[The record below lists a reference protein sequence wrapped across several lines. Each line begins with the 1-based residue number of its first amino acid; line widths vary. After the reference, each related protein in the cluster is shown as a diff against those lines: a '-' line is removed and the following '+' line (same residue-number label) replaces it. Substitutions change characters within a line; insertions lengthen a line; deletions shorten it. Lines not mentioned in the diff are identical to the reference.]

1 MRRLSVVVLLA
12 MIGALL
18 AACGSSTGGQSGG
31 GSGAPGDALV
41 VKMLYGSEK
50 QAWIEAVT
58 ATFNDQK
65 NKAPDGKVIFVEA
78 TPAGSGD
85 SMNRIL
91 SGQDQPAIWSPA
103 SSILIPVAN
112 EQWGKDHGGAQLVEG
127 TPPPLVLSPVVIAM
141 WKPMAEALGWPKKP
155 LGWADIANLARA
167 KKTWADYGHAEWGPF
182 QFGHTHPDYSN
193 SGITSILATVYAGAG
208 KTRDLTVA
216 DLQKPEVASFLA
228 DVERNVIHYG
238 ESTGF
243 FAKQM
248 FTRGPSYLSAA
259 VMYENLV
266 TESYDQTKYPNRPLP
281 IVAVYPKEGTFWS
294 DHPFAILNAPWVDA
308 NLRAAA
314 TTYRDFLLAQ
324 PQQEKALQ
332 LGFRPSDPKVALA
345 SPLTADFG
353 VDPSQPTTLL
363 EVPPANVIEATRAL
377 WGQNKKR
384 VEVDVVLDTSGSM
397 DSEQR
402 LVNAKA
408 ALKRFISSL
417 ADQDILGVTVFS
429 TSSNQLT
436 PLTALGPKRQDVVS
450 QIDGLFASGK
460 TRLYDTVSETYKM
473 MSQQPPSDYIRSIVV
488 LTDGA
493 DTSSGMSRDALI
505 AQLSTDSE
513 GRSIKVFTIAYGT
526 GSDVDADFLKQIAEA
541 SGAKTYASD
550 PTKIDQVY
558 RDIATFF

>member
-1 MRRLSVVVLLA
+1 LLLA
-12 MIGALL
+12 MIGAML
-18 AACGSSTGGQSGG
+18 AACGQNTAGQSTGV
-31 GSGAPGDALV
+31 PDNALV

-65 NKAPDGKVIFVEA
+65 NKAPDGKVIFVQAEA
-78 TPAGSGD
+78 AGSGD
-85 SMNRIL
+85 SMTRIL
-91 SGQDQPAIWSPA
+91 GGQDQPAIWSPA
-103 SSILIPVAN
+103 SSILIPLAN

-141 WKPMAEALGWPKKP
+141 WKPMAEALGWPQKP
-155 LGWADIANLARA
+155 LGWADIANLASSQ
-167 KKTWADYGHAEWGPF
+167 KSWADYGHPEWGPF

-193 SGITSILATVYAGAG
+193 SGITSILATVYAAAG
-208 KTRDLTVA
+208 KTRDLTTA

-228 DVERNVIHYG
+228 NVERNVIHYG

-345 SPLTADFG
+345 SPLTAEFG
-353 VDPSQPTTLL
+353 VDPSQPSTLL
-363 EVPPANVIEATRAL
+363 EVPPADVIAATRAL

-384 VEVDVVLDTSGSM
+384 VEVEVVLDTSGSM
-397 DSEQR
+397 DDEQR
-402 LVNAKA
+402 LVRAKE
-408 ALKRFISSL
+408 ALKRFITSL

-429 TSSNQLT
+429 TSASKLS
-436 PLTALGPKRQDVVS
+436 PLTQLGPKRAELLS
-450 QIDGLFASGK
+450 QIDGLFPNGK
-460 TRLYDTVSETYKM
+460 TRLIDTVSEAYQEL
-473 MSQQPPSDYIRSIVV
+473 SQQPPGDYIRAMVV
-488 LTDGA
+488 LSDGA
-493 DTSSGMSRDALI
+493 DTSSSTSRDALI
-505 AQLSTDSE
+505 SQLGTDSE

-526 GSDVDADFLKQIAEA
+526 GSDVDADMMKQIAEA
-541 SGAKTYASD
+541 SGAKTYSSD
-550 PTKIDQVY
+550 PAKIDQVY

>member
-1 MRRLSVVVLLA
+1 
-12 MIGALL
+12 
-18 AACGSSTGGQSGG
+18 
-31 GSGAPGDALV
+31 
-41 VKMLYGSEK
+41 
-50 QAWIEAVT
+50 
-58 ATFNDQK
+58 
-65 NKAPDGKVIFVEA
+65 
-78 TPAGSGD
+78 
-85 SMNRIL
+85 
-91 SGQDQPAIWSPA
+91 
-103 SSILIPVAN
+103 
-112 EQWGKDHGGAQLVEG
+112 
-127 TPPPLVLSPVVIAM
+127 M
-141 WKPMAEALGWPKKP
+141 WKPMAEALGWPQKP
-155 LGWADIANLARA
+155 LGWGDIANLASSQ
-167 KKTWADYGHAEWGPF
+167 KSWADYGHAEWGPF

-193 SGITSILATVYAGAG
+193 SGITSILATVYAAAG
-208 KTRDLTVA
+208 KTRDLTTA

-228 DVERNVIHYG
+228 NVERNVIHYG

-294 DHPFAILNAPWVDA
+294 DHPFIILNAPWVDA

-345 SPLTADFG
+345 SPLTAEFG

-363 EVPPANVIEATRAL
+363 EVPPANVIAATRAL

-384 VEVDVVLDTSGSM
+384 VEVEVVLDTSGSM
-397 DSEQR
+397 DDEQR
-402 LVNAKA
+402 LVRAKE
-408 ALKRFISSL
+408 ALKRFVTSL

-429 TSSNQLT
+429 TSASKLSPLT
-436 PLTALGPKRQDVVS
+436 PLGAKRAELLS
-450 QIDGLFASGK
+450 QIDGLFPNGK
-460 TRLYDTVSETYKM
+460 TRLIDTVSEAYKEL
-473 MSQQPPSDYIRSIVV
+473 SQQPPGDYIRAMVV
-488 LTDGA
+488 LSDGA
-493 DTSSGMSRDALI
+493 DTSSSMSRDTLI
-505 AQLSTDSE
+505 SQLSTDSE

-526 GSDVDADFLKQIAEA
+526 GSDVDADMMKQIAEA
-541 SGAKTYASD
+541 SGAKTYSSD
-550 PTKIDQVY
+550 PAKIDQVY

>member
-1 MRRLSVVVLLA
+1 MLVLLA
-12 MIGALL
+12 IIGATL
-18 AACGSSTGGQSGG
+18 AACGQSSGGQGG
-31 GSGAPGDALV
+31 GSDAPSNALV

-58 ATFNDQK
+58 AEFNAQQH
-65 NKAPDGKVIFVEA
+65 KAPDGKVIFVEA
-78 TPAGSGD
+78 TAAGSAD

-91 SGQDQPAIWSPA
+91 GGQDQPAIWSPA
-103 SSILIPVAN
+103 SSILIPLAN
-112 EQWGKDHGGAQLVEG
+112 EQWGKDHGGAKLVEG
-127 TPPPLVLSPVVIAM
+127 TPAPLVLSPVVIAM
-141 WKPMAEALGWPKKP
+141 WKPMAEALGWPKTP
-155 LGWADIANLARA
+155 LGWADIANLARSQ
-167 KKTWADYGHAEWGPF
+167 KTWADYGHPEWGAF

-193 SGITSILATVYAGAG
+193 SGITSILATVYAAAG
-208 KTRDLTVA
+208 KTRGLTEA

-243 FAKQM
+243 FAAQM
-248 FTRGPSYLSAA
+248 FKRGPSYLSAA

-281 IVAVYPKEGTFWS
+281 VVAIYPKEGTFWS
-294 DHPFAILNAPWVDA
+294 DHPFVVLNAPWVDD

-314 TTYRDFLLAQ
+314 NSYRDFLLAR

-332 LGFRPSDPKVALA
+332 LGFRPADPQVALA

-353 VDPSQPTTLL
+353 VDPTQPTTLL
-363 EVPPANVIEATRAL
+363 EVPPASVIAATRAL

-397 DSEQR
+397 DDEQR
-402 LVNAKA
+402 LVLAKQ
-408 ALKRFISSL
+408 ALKRFIGTL
-417 ADQDILGVTVFS
+417 ADQDVLGVTVFS
-429 TSSNQLT
+429 TNSSQLS
-436 PLTALGPKRQDVVS
+436 PLTALGSKRDEVLGK
-450 QIDGLFASGK
+450 IDGLFASGK
-460 TRLYDTVSETYKM
+460 TRLYDTVGEAYTL
-473 MSQQPPSDYIRSIVV
+473 MSQQPPSDYIRAIVV

-493 DTSSGMSRDALI
+493 DTSSQLSREALI
-505 AQLSTDSE
+505 SQLSSDSE

-541 SGAKTYASD
+541 SGAKTYSSD
-550 PTKIDQVY
+550 PAKIDQVY